1 MSMEKIATY
10 KVKNS
15 EDISYI
21 PINQIEFS
29 TQMINKLNELNRN
42 EKYKKY
48 WNKDYG
54 NLIIKDRFESFGLS
68 RIESVIKGIEDKVEL
83 PPVDLQIHES
93 IVTEGI
99 VRKYIPPHLRN
110 KIPSNN
116 KIEVSERKE
125 SKKTSYS
132 VDNGR
137 HRVVASLF
145 LGLTHIPAKISK

>member
-1 MSMEKIATY
+1 MLIEKIATY

-54 NLIIKDRFESFGLS
+54 NLIIESFGLS
-68 RIESVIKGIEDKVEL
+68 RIESVIEGIEDKVEL
-83 PPVDLQIHES
+83 PPVDLQIHKS

-110 KIPSNN
+110 KIPSDN